1 MSLVMGKF
9 GNPADGK
16 LRISQSDLRDFFPCQ
31 RRWLFNRLLR
41 LDDDS
46 LTGEL
51 AGPFDIGNINHKV
64 LERFMLW
71 RMKNKL
77 SLPVT
82 GPDGTF
88 GDEVGLSQIMIAIDP
103 GKFNDGETTDRIIR
117 ELIDDLHTSVPVQ
130 EGGRVFY
137 PGELELGTRKENREK
152 GIPVNDEVW
161 NIIRSK

>member
-1 MSLVMGKF
+1 MPVHLYG
-9 GNPADGK
+9 
-16 LRISQSDLRDFFPCQ
+16 QPCDMDPIMAIASAHG
-31 RRWLFNRLLR
+31 L
-41 LDDDS
+41 
-46 LTGEL
+46 
-51 AGPFDIGNINHKV
+51 KV
-64 LERFMLW
+64 IEDCAQAHGALYKGR
-71 RMKNKL
+71 KI
-77 SLPVT
+77 
-82 GPDGTF
+82 GTF